1 MVVVENLPP
10 LQPNTAAII
19 KQQQQQKQR
28 QSHHHQQKQQQQS
41 KDLLCNSFI
50 VRCWN
55 GKTCRYCAEYC
66 QKGVQERCRF
76 PSTQAQTHAHA
87 CQNGGAI
94 LYRSQEK
101 IVSIFQASVFVC
113 VCVCVG
119 ANVSMCVCCEA
130 KKHLHVRVKSL
141 IFIVL
146 LIWLPHRLKNE
157 QTNHS
162 VVAWGV
168 AHSNYYNTRLYVL
181 FYTEKFTAFSPNR
194 KKNQLRI
201 SYQNCTQMPHSWFEC
216 THTQLPHPYSSART
230 FSQHDTNWNCNT
242 SNTHF
247 QLR

>member
-55 GKTCRYCAEYC
+55 GETCRYCAEYC
-66 QKGVQERCRF
+66 RKGVQERCRF

-101 IVSIFQASVFVC
+101 IVSIFQTSVFVC

-119 ANVSMCVCCEA
+119 ANVRMCVLWGEEA
-130 KKHLHVRVKSL
+130 FTCACKVVDFHCAVDMVAASIKEWTNEPFGGCMRRVAL
-141 IFIVL
+141 
-146 LIWLPHRLKNE
+146 
-157 QTNHS
+157 
-162 VVAWGV
+162 
-168 AHSNYYNTRLYVL
+168 
-181 FYTEKFTAFSPNR
+181 
-194 KKNQLRI
+194 
-201 SYQNCTQMPHSWFEC
+201 
-216 THTQLPHPYSSART
+216 
-230 FSQHDTNWNCNT
+230 
-242 SNTHF
+242 
-247 QLR
+247 